1 MADNR
6 SLSRG
11 RDFVSTGR
19 GGGGNFVRSES
30 VSRTRRE
37 DDGDERGREL
47 FVPTDK
53 VTHAGR
59 GGQGNIRSPSRDANK
74 EAADRAYEEEIL
86 RQRRE
91 QRAGQ
96 PVSSGRGGS
105 GNISRS
111 RSREPRTSESGVRTS
126 IGNIFRSRSREPR
139 ASTESGVG
147 RGGAGNID
155 EARHYPHL
163 GQGELGKLDEE
174 ERIDALKHGGKVQ
187 VQINGHHLHSS
198 GRGGE
203 GNMTDLE
210 SYGPTTTKL
219 APPAPGV
226 VSHGG
231 RGGAGNIEV

>member
-11 RDFVSTGR
+11 RDVVSTGR
-19 GGGGNFVRSES
+19 GGGGNFVRGES
-30 VSRTRRE
+30 VSRTRIIRTE
-37 DDGDERGREL
+37 DGDERGREV
-47 FVPTDK
+47 FAPSDK

-59 GGQGNIRSPSRDANK
+59 GGQGNIRSPSRDASK
-74 EAADRAYEEEIL
+74 DAADRAYDEEVI

-91 QRAGQ
+91 QRAAQ

-105 GNISRS
+105 GNISVDPS
-111 RSREPRTSESGVRTS
+111 
-126 IGNIFRSRSREPR
+126 RSRSREPR
-139 ASTESGVG
+139 ASTETGLG

-155 EARHYPHL
+155 EARHYPHR
-163 GQGELGKLDEE
+163 GPGELGKLDEE
-174 ERIDALKHGGKVQ
+174 ERIDALKHGGKLHV
-187 VQINGHHLHSS
+187 HSHPHSS

-203 GNMTDLE
+203 GNMTNLE
-210 SYGPTTTKL
+210 SVGPNGTKV